1 MDILFSKNLKAIRK
15 IQNLTQDEAATALGL
30 KRTTYINWESGHSQP
45 DFENILIISSKF
57 DISIDKLLTSD
68 LSEVRFED
76 GKLVFENDEKG
87 KDSGKDSGKVYQ
99 ENDVLSVVSKPQKGL
114 IYPKVITVDTTGNEN
129 CLYVPVKA
137 RAGYLSGHS
146 DPKFIET
153 LPAYRL
159 PNVNNGTFR
168 IFEVEGH
175 SMFNT
180 FHDKDKAIGRWDNF
194 SNIKD
199 GRIYVLVTKN
209 DGLIIKRLINRA
221 SEGVIICK
229 SDNNYKGEY
238 PPIVLDINEILEVW
252 YVTDKWTK
260 QMGEPGEIYSRMIE
274 MEATIILQGKKL
286 DKLMQQFN
294 QT

>member
-1 MDILFSKNLKAIRK
+1 M
-15 IQNLTQDEAATALGL
+15 
-30 KRTTYINWESGHSQP
+30 
-45 DFENILIISSKF
+45 
-57 DISIDKLLTSD
+57 
-68 LSEVRFED
+68 
-76 GKLVFENDEKG
+76 
-87 KDSGKDSGKVYQ
+87 VYQ
-99 ENDVLSVVSKPQKGL
+99 ENGSLSVVSEPQTGL
-114 IYPKVITVDTTGNEN
+114 ISPKVITVDTAGNEN

-137 RAGYLSGHS
+137 RAGYLSGYN
-146 DPKFIET
+146 DPQFIET

-180 FHDKDKAIGRWDNF
+180 FHDKDKAIGRWDNLK
-194 SNIKD
+194 NIKD
-199 GRIYVLVTKN
+199 GRIYVLITKN
-209 DGLIIKRLINRA
+209 DGILIKRLINRA

-274 MEATIILQGKKL
+274 MEANIILQAKKL
-286 DKLMQQFN
+286 DKLMQQLN

>member
-1 MDILFSKNLKAIRK
+1 MKFFSSNMEFLRKSKNLKQSE
-15 IQNLTQDEAATALGL
+15 IQYRLDID
-30 KRTTYINWESGHSQP
+30 RTTWSNYERGKSFPKLELFHKIAEYFGINEG
-45 DFENILIISSKF
+45 DLLNI
-57 DISIDKLLTSD
+57 D
-68 LSEVRFED
+68 LSQVRFDKENT
-76 GKLVFENDEKG
+76 VNENDKKG
-87 KDSGKDSGKVYQ
+87 KVSGKVSGKVYQ
-99 ENDVLSVVSKPQKGL
+99 QNDVLSVVSEPLSGL
-114 IYPKVITVDTTGNEN
+114 ISPKVITVDTAGNEN

-137 RAGYLSGHS
+137 RAGYLSGYN
-146 DPKFIET
+146 DPQFIET

-180 FHDKDKAIGRWDNF
+180 FHDKDKAIGRWDNLK
-194 SNIKD
+194 NIKD
-199 GRIYVLVTKN
+199 GRIYVLITKN
-209 DGLIIKRLINRA
+209 DGILIKRLINRA

-274 MEATIILQGKKL
+274 MEANIILQAKKL
-286 DKLMQQFN
+286 DKLMQQLN

>member
-1 MDILFSKNLKAIRK
+1 MLSENLKLLRK
-15 IQNLTQDEAATALGL
+15 NKEFTQAEMLDFIGITGNTKWSDYERGKSTPPIEILL
-30 KRTTYINWESGHSQP
+30 KISEKFKISL
-45 DFENILIISSKF
+45 DVLIK
-57 DISIDKLLTSD
+57 DD
-68 LSEVRFED
+68 LQKVRFVD
-76 GKLVFENDEKG
+76 GMPVIEKHEKG
-87 KDSGKDSGKVYQ
+87 KVLGKVSGKVYE
-99 ENDVLSVVSKPQKGL
+99 ENDVLSLVSEPQSGL
-114 IYPKVITVDTTGNEN
+114 IYPKVITIDTAGNET

-137 RAGYLSGHS
+137 RAGYLSGYN
-146 DPKFIET
+146 DPQFIET

>member
-1 MDILFSKNLKAIRK
+1 MILYHGSNVIV
-15 IQNLTQDEAATALGL
+15 E
-30 KRTTYINWESGHSQP
+30 HP
-45 DFENILIISSKF
+45 
-57 DISIDKLLTSD
+57 
-68 LSEVRFED
+68 
-76 GKLVFENDEKG
+76 KLVKQNRFLDFGFGFYTTTNREQAENFALKVAERRKEGEAILNIYEIDEKG
-87 KDSGKDSGKVYQ
+87 KVLGKVQGMVYQ
-99 ENDVLSVVSKPQKGL
+99 ENGSLSVVSEPQTGL
-114 IYPKVITVDTTGNEN
+114 ISPKVITVDTAGNEN

-137 RAGYLSGHS
+137 RAGYLSGYN
-146 DPKFIET
+146 DPQFIET

-180 FHDKDKAIGRWDNF
+180 FHDKDKAIGRWDNLK
-194 SNIKD
+194 NIKD
-199 GRIYVLVTKN
+199 GRIYVLITKN
-209 DGLIIKRLINRA
+209 DGILIKRLNRA

-274 MEATIILQGKKL
+274 MEANIILQAKKL
-286 DKLMQQFN
+286 DKLMQQLN

>member
-1 MDILFSKNLKAIRK
+1 MLAENLKLLRK
-15 IQNLTQDEAATALGL
+15 NKDFTQSEML
-30 KRTTYINWESGHSQP
+30 
-45 DFENILIISSKF
+45 DFIGITGNTKWSDYERGKSTPPIEILSIISEKF
-57 DISIDKLLTSD
+57 KISLDVLIKED
-68 LSEVRFED
+68 LHKVRFDNGMPTVE
-76 GKLVFENDEKG
+76 KHEKG
-87 KDSGKDSGKVYQ
+87 KVVGKVVGKVYA
-99 ENDVLSVVSKPQKGL
+99 ENDVLSVVSEPQSGL
-114 IYPKVITVDTTGNEN
+114 FYPKVITVDSQGNEN
-129 CLYVPVKA
+129 TLFVPVKA
-137 RAGYLSGHS
+137 RAGYLSGYN
-146 DPKFIET
+146 DPQFIET

-180 FHDKDKAIGRWDNF
+180 FHDKDKAIARWDTL

-209 DGLIIKRLINRA
+209 DGILIKRLINRA

-229 SDNNYKGEY
+229 SDNNHKGEY
-238 PPIVLDINEILEVW
+238 PPIVLDIYEILEVW

-274 MEATIILQGKKL
+274 MEANIILQGKKL
-286 DKLMQQFN
+286 DKLMQQLN
-294 QT
+294 QS